1 MEHAA
6 LLPPDEDQPSSTSSE
21 CVNKEGEE
29 KRNGGSADENLI
41 VATSETARAEDPNH
55 SQLKKVDSEVGPTA
69 GTNGVTRSGRD
80 SEDGWTVL

>member
-21 CVNKEGEE
+21 DVNKEKEE
-29 KRNGGSADENLI
+29 KRNGGSADEDQV
-41 VATSETARAEDPNH
+41 VAKSETARAEDSKY
-55 SQLKKVDSEVGPTA
+55 SQLKKVDSEVPPTA
-69 GTNGVTRSGRD
+69 GLNGVTRSGRD